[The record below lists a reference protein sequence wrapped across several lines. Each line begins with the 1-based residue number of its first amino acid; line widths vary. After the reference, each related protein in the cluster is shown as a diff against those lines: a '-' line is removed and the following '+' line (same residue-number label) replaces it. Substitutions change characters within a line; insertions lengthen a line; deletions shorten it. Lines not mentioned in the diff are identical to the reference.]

1 MHMELTKV
9 YNDAFL
15 ENVLHNDGSISWS
28 LILSYAV
35 LIGNK
40 TRRLIGD
47 LLVIALCTTHSI
59 FTRWLIVRTHLAII
73 TSNGRL
79 CNTDSNKTT
88 QYRTNSS
95 QL

>member
-35 LIGNK
+35 LIGDK
-40 TRRLIGD
+40 TRPLIGD
-47 LLVIALCTTHSI
+47 
-59 FTRWLIVRTHLAII
+59 
-73 TSNGRL
+73 
-79 CNTDSNKTT
+79 
-88 QYRTNSS
+88 
-95 QL
+95 